1 MEAAPLGERG
11 ANVTPFSGYRSPLQ
25 RDTVTQRGDGRTE
38 AWGSTV
44 IDRGLAGEAVRYG
57 ISGAALA
64 VLYSAVYW
72 TLAAPMG
79 IPVLLANTAAFAVN
93 LVAGWALHSR
103 WSFANRSA
111 SGPARTAYSRYFAVN
126 AASYALNSI
135 WVWTIVERLH
145 GSVALSIIPV
155 VTITPAFTFALN
167 RAWIFRSRL

>member
-1 MEAAPLGERG
+1 MASAAQPSRCSIPPSTG
-11 ANVTPFSGYRSPLQ
+11 RSPHPW
-25 RDTVTQRGDGRTE
+25 E
-38 AWGSTV
+38 S
-44 IDRGLAGEAVRYG
+44 
-57 ISGAALA
+57 
-64 VLYSAVYW
+64 
-72 TLAAPMG
+72 P
-79 IPVLLANTAAFAVN
+79 NTAAFAVN